1 MERTSHHTQVATF
14 AAFAVYYDYTS
25 EFPHD
30 TLILKIF
37 LRVIII
43 LVIKLYDIHQHL
55 MGFDSRTIRINGH
68 GL

>member
-1 MERTSHHTQVATF
+1 MERTSHHTQVATL

-37 LRVIII
+37 FTGYNNPCDKTL
-43 LVIKLYDIHQHL
+43 
-55 MGFDSRTIRINGH
+55 
-68 GL
+68 